1 MKSAKE
7 FWKEKYDEYPQ
18 NDAEKLVVA
27 MMAEYSKE
35 LQEDITFLVERS
47 MKSSGIT
54 FGSERDTGMSS
65 NSIVAIA
72 YEVSTLEN
80 QCLPSDLSDMISC
93 ENMWIKLPANRRNGD
108 AAKAMKKARSSNY
121 YGKKSVV

>member
-72 YEVSTLEN
+72 YEVSPFLLLAGSLIHIFS
-80 QCLPSDLSDMISC
+80 QLIMSDKSDGKH
-93 ENMWIKLPANRRNGD
+93 WFF
-108 AAKAMKKARSSNY
+108 Y
-121 YGKKSVV
+121 YCFV